1 MIAAQQFFKTLFNW
15 SQTMK
20 LTTLRGTVTALVTPF
35 NKDGSIDY
43 TSMDKLIDFQIE
55 NKIDGILVC
64 GTTGESPTLSSKEK
78 TDIITHSVEYAAGRV
93 PIIAGT
99 GSNDTIE
106 SAKMT
111 QIAKERGADA
121 ALIVTPYYNKPTQ
134 NGLFEHFR
142 YIADSV
148 DLPQI
153 LYNVPGRTGTNVL
166 PETQLRVAEECKNV
180 IATKEASGNIPQ
192 MAEIIHHKPEGFVL
206 MSGDDLLT
214 VPIISIGGNGVIS
227 VVSNSMPGKFKKLTD
242 LALEGNYD
250 QARKIHYEM
259 LDMMNLNFIESNPTP
274 VKAALATMGLIQEE
288 YRMPVFPMKEENKKI
303 LLVELKKLGLI

>member
-1 MIAAQQFFKTLFNW
+1 
-15 SQTMK
+15 MK

-55 NKIDGILVC
+55 NNIDSILVC

-214 VPIISIGGNGVIS
+214 VPIISIGGSGVIS

-288 YRMPVFPMKEENKKI
+288 YRMPIFPMSRENKKI
-303 LLVELKKLGLI
+303 LLAEMKKLGLI

>member
-1 MIAAQQFFKTLFNW
+1 
-15 SQTMK
+15 MK
-20 LTTLRGTVTALVTPF
+20 LTTIKGTVTALVTPF
-35 NKDGSIDY
+35 NQDGSIDY
-43 TSMDKLIDFQIE
+43 PSLDGLIDFQIE

-134 NGLFEHFR
+134 DGLFEHFR
-142 YIADSV
+142 FIADSV

-153 LYNVPGRTGTNVL
+153 IYNVPGRTGTNIL
-166 PETQLRVAEECKNV
+166 PETQLKIAEECETI
-180 IATKEASGNIPQ
+180 IATKEASGDIAQ
-192 MAEIIHHKPEGFVL
+192 MAEIIHHMPDGFVL

-227 VVSNSMPGKFKKLTD
+227 VVSNIMPAKFKKLTD
-242 LALEGNYD
+242 LALEGKYD
-250 QARKIHYEM
+250 QAREIHYEM
-259 LDMMNLNFIESNPTP
+259 LDIMNMNFIESNPIP
-274 VKAALATMGLIQEE
+274 VKGALAAMGMIKEE
-288 YRMPVFPMKEENKKI
+288 YRMPMFPLKAKNKEI
-303 LLVELKKLGLI
+303 VRAALKKEGLI